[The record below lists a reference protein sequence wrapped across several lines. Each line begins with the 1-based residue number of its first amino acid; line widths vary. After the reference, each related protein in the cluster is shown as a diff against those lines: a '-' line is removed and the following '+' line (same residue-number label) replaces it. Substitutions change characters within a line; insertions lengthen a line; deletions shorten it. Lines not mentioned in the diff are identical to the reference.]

1 MDTIEHFPIFTRR
14 SVPHARVEA
23 TPGFGNIA
31 AQNRPPSRLT
41 AAPQRYRHLGT
52 RATWPGSTVCLVDE
66 HDDGIADSGFGTVK
80 VRWTSAWMPGS
91 ARIVGAG
98 LRHHGPR
105 APGPPRADPRLL
117 RRPREKERHR
127 PGT

>member
-66 HDDGIADSGFGTVK
+66 HDDGIADSGFGHGQ
-80 VRWTSAWMPGS
+80 GS
-91 ARIVGAG
+91 LDKCLDAG
-98 LRHHGPR
+98 LGTDRR
-105 APGPPRADPRLL
+105 
-117 RRPREKERHR
+117 RRPTPSWPPCPR
-127 PGT
+127 TTAS